1 MEKKNLTKTVVGF
14 GITAAAFAL
23 TPNATAL
30 AAEVP
35 PSGDAND
42 EVVAV
47 TTIMQEEKVNDKLID
62 QPAPVVEDIQSIEH
76 QTSPSESE
84 LEDLTESSNDVTEG
98 IEESNSEGTEA
109 PLVDPEIPTDS
120 SNEVI
125 EDTLEENV
133 DKTEETDTTDK
144 ETVNLDENST
154 IDESITEE
162 TVSKEDFPTESDQT
176 VEEKGYEEKLTDAQ
190 DNSTSTSET
199 PKAEEKKDPLSNINS
214 KQDFAS
220 YLLNL
225 SQTNTANSL
234 KENTKADVLAIF
246 DKYFKDYADFERY
259 LNTKD
264 EFNPD
269 GSLTDA
275 TQERVLTMLNF
286 IRELNGLKP
295 VTLDKNNST
304 TAQKGLEFL
313 NKNDL
318 MIDHNAAAGKDDV
331 AHNGLNNSNLALS
344 FSGNSVKELL
354 GFFLD
359 NDSSHN
365 WNNAGHR
372 HWLLSPELNSIGV
385 ASVVATGKYKGTQYF
400 AIYIGDYSYKAPHPD
415 YIFYPGNGLFPTE
428 ILDTDFNL
436 PHSIMLGDKYLN
448 RGNTI
453 PNYRDL
459 DITITLGNGQTLKLP
474 FGEEGQVDCYNVGV
488 EVLGGGKS
496 TIILKFSDEIW
507 KLIKQYGYTV
517 TIKGLTIDGKPADPL
532 VLNAKYFSLKDA
544 YNERANAKDVIT
556 GINGLKDPSQVTLE
570 DKDTIINLYQKYQN
584 LTDDQKQYVTAEQT
598 QKLTDAYNKIQELI
612 KAQEENQKAADAV
625 SEKINGIGEVTLD
638 SEQAITDARTAYN
651 DLTDDQ
657 KALVSS
663 ETLKKLDD
671 AEKRLTEL
679 KEEQRLNQEAADHV
693 SGLINALP
701 ENITLENKSAVEEA
715 KQAYD
720 NLTEVQKA
728 LVSDITVQKLNVAKA
743 EIERLEKI
751 ESDRAAAQ
759 TVIDK
764 ITALPGQITLDDEQA
779 IIDAETAL
787 NALTADQKGY
797 VDSELIKKLTDA
809 RDTLEIL
816 KLQQMEDQA
825 AAQKVTDL
833 VANYDGKELTIEDVA
848 GVEQLLNMYK
858 ALTPEQKAYLTSE
871 TVDKIGSLETKINEI
886 KEAHAHDVE
895 MAQKAQDLI
904 NAIPD
909 TVTLDSEEAIL
920 AAQSAYDNLTETQK
934 SLIPGEALSKLNNAQ
949 ERLAILKAEKA
960 DQEAAQL
967 VTDAIAALPSDI
979 TTQDRTAIE
988 EARKAYDAL
997 TDAQKQY
1004 ISKESLSK
1012 LEKAESDL
1020 QVLVDQDTAQKV
1032 VDQIANLPS
1041 QVTSENRQQ
1050 FVDAIDAYN
1059 ALSDAQK
1066 KLVPEDRYA
1075 QLILA
1080 QSKLEKFDQDNNSS
1094 INPPTGNIVV
1104 DGDKVYAVDGDHN
1117 ILDERSISGNPN
1129 TGSNYQDGLLA
1140 AVLALTGLGGAMFIG
1155 KKRSDNKEN

>member
-14 GITAAAFAL
+14 GITAATLAL
-23 TPNATAL
+23 SPNVL

-35 PSGDAND
+35 TSGDTNN
-42 EVVAV
+42 EIVTV
-47 TTIMQEEKVNDKLID
+47 TTTVQETVQENEVNDKQID
-62 QPAPVVEDIQSIEH
+62 QAAPIVEDIQQRSL
-76 QTSPSESE
+76 PES
-84 LEDLTESSNDVTEG
+84 EDLTEETKEDADVQEEA
-98 IEESNSEGTEA
+98 IEKTSEDANE
-109 PLVDPEIPTDS
+109 EIQT
-120 SNEVI
+120 
-125 EDTLEENV
+125 
-133 DKTEETDTTDK
+133 
-144 ETVNLDENST
+144 
-154 IDESITEE
+154 
-162 TVSKEDFPTESDQT
+162 KEDFTKSL
-176 VEEKGYEEKLTDAQ
+176 Y
-190 DNSTSTSET
+190 S
-199 PKAEEKKDPLSNINS
+199 LS
-214 KQDFAS
+214 A
-220 YLLNL
+220 
-225 SQTNTANSL
+225 TNTASSL
-234 KENTKADVLAIF
+234 NENTKADVLEVF

-264 EFNPD
+264 EFNSD

-428 ILDTDFNL
+428 ILDTDFNM

-448 RGNTI
+448 RSNTI
-453 PNYRDL
+453 PNYRNL
-459 DITITLGNGQTLKLP
+459 DITVTLGNGQTLKLTY
-474 FGEEGQVDCYNVGV
+474 GEEGVPKSNCYTVGV
-488 EVLGGGKS
+488 EVLGGGRS
-496 TIILKFSDEIW
+496 TIILQFSNEIW
-507 KLIKQYGYTV
+507 NLIKQYGYTV

-651 DLTDDQ
+651 ALTDDQ

-720 NLTEVQKA
+720 NLTEAQKA
-728 LVSDITVQKLNVAKA
+728 LVSDIAVQKLNVVQA

-751 ESDRAAAQ
+751 ESDKAAAQ

-764 ITALPGQITLDDEQA
+764 ITALPEQITLDDEQA

-816 KLQQMEDQA
+816 KLQQMENQA

-920 AAQSAYDNLTETQK
+920 AAQSAYDNLTQTQK

-960 DQEAAQL
+960 DQEAAKL
-967 VTDAIAALPSDI
+967 VTDAITALPSDI

-988 EARKAYDAL
+988 EARKAYDALTDAQKQYVSKENLSKLEKAESDLIIAVDKEAAQIVIDKITALPDEVTLADKDAIKQAKDAYNAL

-1050 FVDAIDAYN
+1050 FVDTIDAYN

-1066 KLVPEDRYA
+1066 KLIPDDRYA
-1075 QLILA
+1075 QLVLA
-1080 QSKLEKFDQDNNSS
+1080 QNKLEKFDQENNPSVT
-1094 INPPTGNIVV
+1094 PPAGDIVV
-1104 DGDKVYAVDGDHN
+1104 DGDKVYTVDGN
-1117 ILDERSISGNPN
+1117 NNVLNERTISGNPN
-1129 TGSNYQDGLLA
+1129 TGGDYQDGLLA
-1140 AVLALTGLGGAMFIG
+1140 AVLALTGLGGAMLVG
-1155 KKRSDNKEN
+1155 KKRKDAK